1 MQMNM
6 PMNGGGNN
14 AYGPQPGYYAPQ
26 PPTSY
31 YPGSTKEAVAAVN
44 DYQQRYQQLYP
55 QYQQPPMYQPM
66 QSPQPQQQN
75 QVLKGRPVSSI
86 EEAKAAQIEYDGSLF
101 LFYDISTGNIYGRRL
116 GIDGK
121 PSFETYIP
129 VPETPAQPHETQNDV
144 PMQVPMT
151 APDYITKKDLDEA
164 MNGLRANLENT
175 LLELVATIDG
185 GVKNEHARNE
195 PTGNDAKPAV
205 PAGKKHV

>member
-55 QYQQPPMYQPM
+55 QYQQPLMYQPM
-66 QSPQPQQQN
+66 QPSQPQQQS

-86 EEAKAAQIEYDGSLF
+86 EEAKAAQIEYDGSQF
-101 LFYDISTGNIYGRRL
+101 LFPDISTGKIYSRRL
-116 GIDGK
+116 GLDGK
-121 PSFETYIP
+121 PLFEVYAQ
-129 VPETPAQPHETQNDV
+129 VHEQDEASYPAEPAEV
-144 PMQVPMT
+144 ASLSPI
-151 APDYITKKDLDEA
+151 PDYITKKDLDEA
-164 MNGLRANLENT
+164 MSGLRSSLENT
-175 LLELVATIDG
+175 LLELVATMDG
-185 GVKNEHARNE
+185 GDKKNGSS
-195 PTGNDAKPAV
+195 TGN
-205 PAGKKHV
+205 AGVSTSKKHV